1 MLIARAVDDFVSSLA
16 TERGF
21 SPNTSKAYRS
31 DLSSLTE
38 FLASRSI
45 DECNR
50 IELDDLRDW
59 LWKATEQGLAKSSLS
74 RRAASA
80 RAFTSWLRRMGFVAV
95 DPGVRLKSPKPEKSL
110 PRVVTETSLDSI
122 FSALAARVAIG
133 GPGEMR
139 DLAVIELLYASGMRV
154 SELVG
159 LDIDGID
166 LDRLTA
172 LVTGKGNKQRVVPFG
187 APAAAALT
195 DYLVKA
201 RPVLVKQV
209 EGRPETVALFIGSRG
224 GRLNVRSVYQLVASL
239 LSDIPGTGPSG
250 PHTLRHTA
258 ATHLLDGGADLRVV
272 QEMLGHASL
281 GTTQIYTHVSMERL
295 RASYEQAH
303 PRA

>member
-21 SPNTSKAYRS
+21 SPNTVKAYAS
-31 DLSSLTE
+31 DLSALTVH
-38 FLASRSI
+38 LTS
-45 DECNR
+45 DG
-50 IELDDLRDW
+50 IEETGDLTLEHMRDW
-59 LWKATEQGLAKSSLS
+59 LWASAESGLAKSSIS

-80 RAFTSWLRRMGFVAV
+80 RAFTSWMRRMGIAET
-95 DPGVRLKSPKPEKSL
+95 DAGSRLKSPKAEKSL
-110 PRVVTETSLDSI
+110 PRVVTATSLDDI
-122 FSALAARVAIG
+122 FESLSARAATDEPGAI
-133 GPGEMR
+133 R

-159 LDIDGID
+159 LNLGDLD

-172 LVTGKGNKQRVVPFG
+172 FVTGKGNKQRVVPFG
-187 APAAAALT
+187 TPAAMAIA
-195 DYLVKA
+195 DYLTRA
-201 RPVLVKQV
+201 RPSLMNGKLN
-209 EGRPETVALFIGSRG
+209 ETAFFVGARG

-239 LSDIPGTGPSG
+239 LAEIPGAGPIG

-258 ATHLLDGGADLRVV
+258 ATHLLDGGADLRIV

-281 GTTQIYTHVSMERL
+281 GTTQIYTHVSTERL
-295 RASYEQAH
+295 RQTYEQAH